1 MQLQITIEVWDKGKW
16 FVATCPE
23 LDFMAQGPTREQ
35 ARLNLLEVI
44 NIQCQEMTAMHTLND
59 YLSEC
64 GYVRQ
69 NGSFIAQSQMVAL
82 ERQAVQVACCLESHL
97 LTGRRL

>member
-35 ARLNLLEVI
+35 ARFNLLEVI
-44 NIQCQEMTAMHTLND
+44 KIQFQEMTANHALVD

-64 GYVRQ
+64 GYVPQ
-69 NGSFIAQSQMVAL
+69 NGSFVAQSQMVAL
-82 ERQAVQVACCLESHL
+82 ERQAIQVA
-97 LTGRRL
+97 

>member
-23 LDFMAQGPTREQ
+23 LDVMAQGPTREQ
-35 ARLNLLEVI
+35 ARFNLLEVI
-44 NIQCQEMTAMHTLND
+44 KIQFQEMTANHALVD

-64 GYVRQ
+64 GYVPQ
-69 NGSFIAQSQMVAL
+69 NHCTLPVL
-82 ERQAVQVACCLESHL
+82 KWQVATTSSFV
-97 LTGRRL
+97 TTA

>member
-44 NIQCQEMTAMHTLND
+44 NIQC
-59 YLSEC
+59 

-82 ERQAVQVACCLESHL
+82 ERQAVQVA
-97 LTGRRL
+97 